1 MASNKKNPT
10 TTPNK
15 HTPGEKFNPADIS
28 GILPEGFECK
38 INGQGN
44 VQCLITGMRSLND
57 YQKCKLLV
65 AGADALHEAGIIS
78 DPAGLIGKECPVSL
92 SWNTKKLDQDG
103 NEIWS
108 AYPKLWANQPNAEV
122 TQRVATNSAASKAV
136 EIGEQNSRDI
146 AELVGAFKSLTASMV
161 ASTAP
166 ATPSATPDNPN
177 TEAQTDI
184 PFA

>member
-10 TTPNK
+10 TTPTN
-15 HTPGEKFNPADIS
+15 TPGNPFDPESIA
-28 GILPEGFECK
+28 GIMPEGFECK
-38 INGQGN
+38 TNSQGN
-44 VQCLITGMRSLND
+44 VQCLISNLRSLND

-65 AGADALHEAGIIS
+65 AGADALHKAGIIS
-78 DPAGLIGKECPVSL
+78 DPAKLIGQECPVTL
-92 SWNTKKLDQDG
+92 SWNTKKLDEDG
-103 NEIWS
+103 NPIYRP
-108 AYPKLWANQPNAEV
+108 YPKLWANQPNAET

-146 AELVGAFKSLTASMV
+146 ADLVGAVKHLASSMV
-161 ASTAP
+161 ASAAP

-177 TEAQTDI
+177 TEAQADI